1 MQKPIF
7 IYKSLTLTNLISS
20 IYYNVDE
27 FRFLRNYLLINEEII
42 EGCTKGKPK
51 AQRALYEFC
60 YPILARVGH
69 RYAKNDDEIQEII
82 NETFVNLINKIDRF
96 RTLSM
101 SPEAYVWRAGVN
113 KAIDLFRKTKS
124 YKTTIQLNAD
134 LPVDWKEQEGS
145 TENYFDKEM
154 DVKEIMQSISSLPDM
169 TREVLNLFAID
180 GYSHKEIGEMLG
192 IKETLS
198 RWHLHK
204 GRKLMYEKLRQKE
217 II

>member
-1 MQKPIF
+1 MI
-7 IYKSLTLTNLISS
+7 T
-20 IYYNVDE
+20 
-27 FRFLRNYLLINEEII
+27 EEII
-42 EGCTKGKPK
+42 EGCLKAKPK

-60 YPILARVGH
+60 YPILARVAY
-69 RYAKNDDEIQEII
+69 RYVKNDDDIQEII
-82 NETFVNLINKIDRF
+82 NETFVNLINKVDRF
-96 RTLSM
+96 STLTM

-113 KAIDLFRKTKS
+113 KAIDLFRKSKN
-124 YKTTIQLNAD
+124 YRAIIQLDSD
-134 LPVDWKEQEGS
+134 LPEDWKHQEGS
-145 TENYFDKEM
+145 DDNYFDTSIN
-154 DVKEIMQSISSLPDM
+154 VKEIMLSISTLPDM

-180 GYSHKEIGEMLG
+180 GYSHKEIADLLG